1 MMSKQ
6 SLLTDILKQQ
16 LQHSEKNL
24 INLENA
30 SDIDSSAESE
40 DTEKVDLPSDDEI
53 MTKDVNKLSLI
64 NEMNKQL
71 INRPS

>member
-6 SLLTDILKQQ
+6 SLLTHYLKQQ
-16 LQHSEKNL
+16 LVHSEKNL
-24 INLENA
+24 INLENP

-64 NEMNKQL
+64 NEMNK
-71 INRPS
+71 